1 MFTVVIGGVERGRTL
16 LLHPSYFPRPVDTK
30 QSNEETSSHSTDLE
44 CLKTYTSLTSW
55 NDFNNALP
63 GILQERLV
71 EGAMRASGGFLP
83 CFKCHRNIES
93 PTELIVH
100 LKRCR
105 KRVTLADILVPE
117 PDETPAKKN
126 KTVRPKSL
134 NLSMSISSLD
144 ELKNEPALWLQLSH
158 DEKLNLLKV
167 LFPLKDIECFAIR
180 TGSKKCPIFNDY
192 KKAAAHLDTCI
203 QPMYLTYVGE
213 RASEFR
219 QLDKKTRARYV
230 RDGMAMC
237 MQLPCVECGRLFT
250 HHYGLLY
257 HVERCNVAEDE
268 MPWKCYRCS
277 FQTTRA
283 NSNQHLKD
291 CWTSQREQERKEAD
305 KNHSSAEISESPVI
319 GGLSDVTLRGGKA
332 IVKETGETI
341 EIDGVQKLLT
351 EINAED
357 AIKSLLGPNR
367 TLVTPKRR
375 RNVGGNRACIAAGV
389 LPENS
394 PRLTTSGDGK
404 MRFKFRKADKK
415 GLAGMTA
422 YPRYLDQVKRS
433 HTMWEEE
440 VSALPYCARLSDIN
454 CKVWEATSDFSQ
466 LPMANKESVGL
477 RIHEERDQDHADIPV
492 TCRRMKALSTTE
504 LRNEKNETVTVAYC
518 GGPINAIRIAPN
530 TMPSGDEVVAVV
542 TYPCETNLVGRD
554 MRHGEGLVQFWLLQ
568 HTSERSTKLVP
579 WFILK
584 SNYGLVF
591 DFCWLD
597 RPRSSPSDSL
607 IGYFALGTA
616 QGSVL
621 IYRFD
626 TVTAPSKSTRSKGVP
641 VLFPEPDVILQQ
653 PKTVFL
659 SKPDSENS
667 EMSFPPPIHNLAW
680 GAKGS
685 GQYVVGVNAAGGAVI
700 WDIQRSVD
708 TPTTLLDSTWSSPV
722 VYAAFIDAYSVALSF
737 RERMIRVYDVR
748 SYECQL
754 EENAVRTAGSRVAAQ
769 PRLLPGFFSFQS
781 EYFSSGEI
789 PTTGVSFLC
798 SGTGG
803 YFVVPLANR
812 HHLMTWDVSISS
824 VNAVVASCGV
834 DGRLLLS
841 ANGRLATFASAVDHP
856 FCFVKAALT
865 LTRRRCSEPETVNIA
880 TLFSK
885 CDEPEEMSKDKE
897 APERR
902 ACLCYATH
910 EETLE
915 HLWLDVSLSPD
926 SQSNRRRLEN
936 SSLDLRI
943 ESLNCVAT
951 NHNEKAFVLTGG
963 QAGLLFVRPCVIDT
977 ELSTIN
983 EMFASVDSASKK
995 SKQSGKGAV

>member
-1 MFTVVIGGVERGRTL
+1 
-16 LLHPSYFPRPVDTK
+16 
-30 QSNEETSSHSTDLE
+30 
-44 CLKTYTSLTSW
+44 
-55 NDFNNALP
+55 
-63 GILQERLV
+63 
-71 EGAMRASGGFLP
+71 
-83 CFKCHRNIES
+83 
-93 PTELIVH
+93 
-100 LKRCR
+100 
-105 KRVTLADILVPE
+105 
-117 PDETPAKKN
+117 
-126 KTVRPKSL
+126 
-134 NLSMSISSLD
+134 
-144 ELKNEPALWLQLSH
+144 
-158 DEKLNLLKV
+158 
-167 LFPLKDIECFAIR
+167 
-180 TGSKKCPIFNDY
+180 
-192 KKAAAHLDTCI
+192 
-203 QPMYLTYVGE
+203 
-213 RASEFR
+213 
-219 QLDKKTRARYV
+219 
-230 RDGMAMC
+230 
-237 MQLPCVECGRLFT
+237 
-250 HHYGLLY
+250 
-257 HVERCNVAEDE
+257 
-268 MPWKCYRCS
+268 
-277 FQTTRA
+277 
-283 NSNQHLKD
+283 
-291 CWTSQREQERKEAD
+291 
-305 KNHSSAEISESPVI
+305 
-319 GGLSDVTLRGGKA
+319 
-332 IVKETGETI
+332 
-341 EIDGVQKLLT
+341 
-351 EINAED
+351 
-357 AIKSLLGPNR
+357 
-367 TLVTPKRR
+367 
-375 RNVGGNRACIAAGV
+375 
-389 LPENS
+389 
-394 PRLTTSGDGK
+394 
-404 MRFKFRKADKK
+404 
-415 GLAGMTA
+415 
-422 YPRYLDQVKRS
+422 
-433 HTMWEEE
+433 
-440 VSALPYCARLSDIN
+440 
-454 CKVWEATSDFSQ
+454 
-466 LPMANKESVGL
+466 
-477 RIHEERDQDHADIPV
+477 
-492 TCRRMKALSTTE
+492 
-504 LRNEKNETVTVAYC
+504 
-518 GGPINAIRIAPN
+518 
-530 TMPSGDEVVAVV
+530 
-542 TYPCETNLVGRD
+542 

-568 HTSERSTKLVP
+568 HTSEKSTKLVP

-641 VLFPEPDVILQQ
+641 VLSPEPDVILQQ

-708 TPTTLLDSTWSSPV
+708 TPTTLLDSAWSSPV
-722 VYAAFIDAYSVALSF
+722 VYAAFIDAYS
-737 RERMIRVYDVR
+737 
-748 SYECQL
+748 
-754 EENAVRTAGSRVAAQ
+754 GSRVAAQ

-910 EETLE
+910 EET
-915 HLWLDVSLSPD
+915 
-926 SQSNRRRLEN
+926 
-936 SSLDLRI
+936 
-943 ESLNCVAT
+943 
-951 NHNEKAFVLTGG
+951 AFVLTGG